1 MEFVGRIWDEAE
13 ACVGMWGSTECS
25 GCAVGPRW
33 NIPAWFYEGMSL
45 TEDIDSG
52 AFPFTVRM
60 ASIRPILF
68 SGFFFFFFW
77 FLSWINRERLIH
89 FSRKTGC
96 TKILQVT
103 IKQTCSRTIIFI
115 KGLNNMCSRHLH
127 GWLFSFP
134 SHLPWALGLIPF
146 HLSFLR

>member
-1 MEFVGRIWDEAE
+1 ML
-13 ACVGMWGSTECS
+13 CS
-25 GCAVGPRW
+25 VGPRW
-33 NIPAWFYEGMSL
+33 NIPGWFYEGMSL

-60 ASIRPILF
+60 ASIGPILF
-68 SGFFFFFFW
+68 SGFFFY
-77 FLSWINRERLIH
+77 FLSWINRQRLIH

-115 KGLNNMCSRHLH
+115 KGLNDMYSGHLR
-127 GWLFSFP
+127 GVAVLPVSLAVSPRPGSFA
-134 SHLPWALGLIPF
+134 SPF
-146 HLSFLR
+146 PQISNWGRYHQPRRPVLRNR